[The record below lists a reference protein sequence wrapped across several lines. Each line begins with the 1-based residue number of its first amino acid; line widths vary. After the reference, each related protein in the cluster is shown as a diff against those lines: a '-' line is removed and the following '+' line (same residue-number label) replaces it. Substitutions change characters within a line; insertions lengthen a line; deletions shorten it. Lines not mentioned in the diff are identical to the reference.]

1 MFAYRKPK
9 NMKQVIFI
17 LIIPLFLA
25 LTGCKKDKLDKFG
38 TSSSFN
44 LTSVNTGTDYRI
56 TVFYPGEVFPTEKV
70 PVVYV
75 LDGFWWGNIAAE
87 TVKKLHEEGSIPPCL
102 VVSLNYASGNG
113 AFDRV
118 KDLVYPGDVEGE
130 AEADK
135 FYRFMVNEL
144 VPAIELQYV
153 CDTSKRVLF
162 GHSLGGL
169 FTMYSMLDNA
179 SNLTF
184 NKLIAASAS
193 VGAGT
198 NNYLFT
204 KEAEVSALV
213 NNIPATVFIGCGTYV
228 GSATIMHQELY
239 KRLKSRNYPGLVV
252 DFATYPEQH
261 GTDPY
266 PIFRDGLKFVMNN

>member
-1 MFAYRKPK
+1 MFAFRKPI
-9 NMKQVIFI
+9 NMKQAVLI
-17 LIIPLFLA
+17 LIVLLFLG
-25 LTGCKKDKLDKFG
+25 LTGCKKDKFDKFG
-38 TSSSFN
+38 VSSSFN
-44 LTSVNTGTDYRI
+44 IKSSNTGTDYRI
-56 TVFYPGEVFPTEKV
+56 TVFYPGGNFPNTKV

-75 LDGFWWGNIAAE
+75 LDGFWWGSMAAE
-87 TVKKLHEEGSIPPCL
+87 TVKKLNDDGSIPPCL
-102 VVSLNYASGNG
+102 VVSLDYVSGNG

-144 VPAIELQYV
+144 VPTVESQYV

-169 FTMYSMLDNA
+169 FAMYSMLDNA
-179 SNLTF
+179 SPLTF
-184 NKLIAASAS
+184 KKVIAASAS
-193 VGAGT
+193 VGTGN

-204 KEAEVSALV
+204 KEAAVANSV

-228 GSATIMHQELY
+228 GSATIMHEELY
-239 KRLKSRNYPGLVV
+239 KRLKSRNYPGLVI

-266 PIFRDGLKFVMNN
+266 PVFRNGLKFVMNN